1 MGKSGAA
8 RVKAHDAA
16 YGAAMQEHEER
27 NDRAGMRRS
36 IRDARPYVYS
46 PYAGP
51 NAPDPSVETA
61 KERSTD
67 MGVRIDQIRSLIEEK
82 PKDRKFT
89 IMDACVA
96 HVEGARKN
104 AGAKKEFL
112 HGFMQFPTDFKVTDH
127 NQRMMLA
134 IAVDF
139 VNQTYG
145 GNAVF
150 HARIDRDEQGQ
161 HGVDVFFAPRYQKHT
176 ASKGAEQ
183 WISLSK
189 FSKENARARYGER
202 RKEVKNKKTN
212 KFEPVLDREGKPVMV
227 WNDAAEFQGRAL
239 QDAWFEHLKAH
250 AGDKYEVERGKQKK
264 GRDPDRLS
272 PEDYAAE
279 QEQKKLLAEVERQL
293 ETKEPEVDPEDCHQR
308 VAAKI
313 IEKASER
320 ALSEARDFA
329 RDAAE
334 KDSETFL
341 ARAMEKA
348 KADAAAMTESY
359 LSSEAQEFTAM
370 KRENERLSAD
380 AMRQGG
386 IVRLLLEVLK
396 TVLPRQLMATV
407 RNVFDRKWAAA
418 SPAGEP
424 FDWGEKPK
432 PKSIKDHSSAPG
444 L

>member
-1 MGKSGAA
+1 MGKSGAS

-16 YGAAMQEHEER
+16 YGAAMQQHEER

-46 PYAGP
+46 PYVGP
-51 NAPDPSVETA
+51 NAPDPSAETA
-61 KERSTD
+61 KKRPADKDVRLNEILAST
-67 MGVRIDQIRSLIEEK
+67 EEK
-82 PKDRKFT
+82 PKGRQFT
-89 IMDACVA
+89 IMDACAA
-96 HVEGARKN
+96 HVAGARKN

-150 HARIDRDEQGQ
+150 HARIDRDEKGQ
-161 HGVDVFFAPRYQKHT
+161 HGVDVFFAPRYEKQT
-176 ASKGAEQ
+176 ASKGTEQ

-189 FSKENARARYGER
+189 FSKENARARYGKR
-202 RKEVKNKKTN
+202 QKEVKNEKTN
-212 KFEPVLDREGKPVMV
+212 KFEPVFEGDGKPVMV

-250 AGDKYEVERGKQKK
+250 AGEKYEVERGKQKK
-264 GRDPDRLS
+264 SRDPDRLS
-272 PEDYAAE
+272 PEAYAAD
-279 QEQKKLLAEVERQL
+279 QEQKKLLAEMERQL
-293 ETKEPEVDPEDCHQR
+293 DTEEPEVDPEDCHQR

-313 IEKASER
+313 IEKASEQ
-320 ALSEARDFA
+320 ALSEARA
-329 RDAAE
+329 AAEDAART
-334 KDSETFL
+334 DAETFL

-348 KADAAAMTESY
+348 KADVAAMTESY

-370 KRENERLSAD
+370 KLENERLSVD
-380 AMRQGG
+380 AKRQRG

-407 RNVFDRKWAAA
+407 RNVFDKKWAVA
-418 SPAGEP
+418 SPEGEP

-432 PKSIKDHSSAPG
+432 PKATKGSQSSIEP
-444 L
+444 